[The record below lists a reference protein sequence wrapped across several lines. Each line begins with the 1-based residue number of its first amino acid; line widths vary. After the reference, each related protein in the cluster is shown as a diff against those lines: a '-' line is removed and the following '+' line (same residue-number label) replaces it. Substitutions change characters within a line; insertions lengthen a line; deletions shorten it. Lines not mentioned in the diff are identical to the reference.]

1 MRHVPTA
8 LLSPKF
14 WQRSL
19 CLLGISS
26 LLTLNSC
33 TRYDIDIADSPNN
46 QSGFEYHLG
55 QAPTAEISG
64 IYYYANELG
73 ADVSYQLRFEATE
86 ATVQPLIQSL
96 GLSNEFPAI
105 EQAIART
112 DFSWWNADQIEAL
125 RPYWK
130 TNGSEDYYWILWFDE
145 TAEEAF
151 FLEFS
156 L

>member
-1 MRHVPTA
+1 MRHVTTA

-46 QSGFEYHLG
+46 QSGFKYHLG

-96 GLSNEFPAI
+96 GLSNMSSPPLSKPLLAQTSPGGMPTRSKHCGPI
-105 EQAIART
+105 GKQTAVKIITGYCGLTRPPRKL
-112 DFSWWNADQIEAL
+112 FS
-125 RPYWK
+125 
-130 TNGSEDYYWILWFDE
+130 
-145 TAEEAF
+145 
-151 FLEFS
+151 
-156 L
+156 